1 MLYHSSDIL
10 QFISNQDREINISRN
25 IIYYLLF
32 KALLNIFICVHTKG
46 GNEQ

>member
-10 QFISNQDREINISRN
+10 QFISNQDKEINISRN
-25 IIYYLLF
+25 IVHYLLF
-32 KALLNIFICVHTKG
+32 KTLLNIFICVHTKG